1 MAVNKPR
8 RGRPQRCRTQALSA
22 QDQEH
27 GQETLEQAKHGIR
40 SVHRIRRR
48 RGSSRAFG
56 GRGDLAAARIGRV
69 NESFPGAM
77 TNYFKLPTWADKAH
91 VYAVVETPRGS
102 RVKLEFDPKLGAFTL
117 SKPLFAGLT
126 YPYDWGFIPST
137 QAEDGD
143 PLDVLIIHDAAT
155 YPGLVLRCTPVGVL
169 EVEQSSKGKQER
181 NDRVFAVPDRSPF
194 EGDLQD
200 IRRLPAR
207 AIKELEEFFLAT
219 NALEAKTLK
228 FLGWRGPAKA
238 IKTIKKTSI

>member
-1 MAVNKPR
+1 
-8 RGRPQRCRTQALSA
+8 
-22 QDQEH
+22 
-27 GQETLEQAKHGIR
+27 
-40 SVHRIRRR
+40 
-48 RGSSRAFG
+48 
-56 GRGDLAAARIGRV
+56 
-69 NESFPGAM
+69 M

-181 NDRVFAVPDRSPF
+181 NDRVFVVPDRSPF